1 MTHLD
6 LISTILLAFQ
16 LSGVACW
23 LFNPGNTAVY
33 LRTPLAPET
42 ACLPLPETLELAPCS
57 TYQLRCSNDISFL
70 KTG

>member
-1 MTHLD
+1 MLPDAASRMISFFHRDAPRPDKHL
-6 LISTILLAFQ
+6 LLAFQ

-42 ACLPLPETLELAPCS
+42 ACLPLPETLELAP
-57 TYQLRCSNDISFL
+57 
-70 KTG
+70 